1 MCSSDLQLLVLLLA
15 AGATA
20 FAPSAR
26 MARAPTA
33 KMALVDDAK
42 AAAVAVAIGASMAFA
57 PAAHAAD
64 IGAGEQIFSGNCAAC
79 HAGGN
84 NVIQGEKTLRIEA
97 LKEYLAGG
105 ASTKSVVTQVTNGKN
120 AMPAFGGRLGD
131 DEIED
136 VAAYVISTASSSG
149 W

>member
-1 MCSSDLQLLVLLLA
+1 MFRQLLILLLA

-84 NVIQGEKTLRIEA
+84 NVIQVRRRESEMYRANSFL
-97 LKEYLAGG
+97 
-105 ASTKSVVTQVTNGKN
+105 
-120 AMPAFGGRLGD
+120 P
-131 DEIED
+131 
-136 VAAYVISTASSSG
+136 
-149 W
+149 